1 MRVWIEK
8 CGRSSG
14 RCPRM
19 EIVEEVGVGVRSTE
33 VIVVVVGNSYL
44 LKAEVTLR
52 LHMVVASS
60 CLPIIRVALLLRVVA
75 DSSYRQLKVEVT
87 LRLHV
92 VVVVVSTTRMPRMY
106 HAAEAVVEEEELQTR
121 TRGSET
127 RVIYRQDC
135 RVRQSQYSDQEET
148 RSIVI
153 TIIRVSVH
161 SNRISVENKFLYYSG
176 ITGEQLCA
184 CSKGITRIDKKPRT
198 PDPIVYT

>member
-44 LKAEVTLR
+44 LK
-52 LHMVVASS
+52 
-60 CLPIIRVALLLRVVA
+60 
-75 DSSYRQLKVEVT
+75 VEVT

-106 HAAEAVVEEEELQTR
+106 RAAEAVVEEEELQTR

-153 TIIRVSVH
+153 TMIRVSVH

-176 ITGEQLCA
+176 VTSEQLCA
-184 CSKGITRIDKKPRT
+184 CSKGITRIDKKPKT